1 MLIVVPVT
9 ALYAG
14 LCALLL
20 LVFAGLVSRQRKKL
34 KVGLGDGGHPALT
47 RAMRVH
53 GNAVEW
59 MLPML
64 LLLLVAEL
72 NHTSHLL
79 LHACGLA
86 FVIARIAHAVG
97 LSGSAGESAGR
108 MAGTAVSWT
117 VIAVLAI
124 VNIVDFVRTVVSSA
138 MSH

>member
-20 LVFAGLVSRQRKKL
+20 LVFAALVSRYRMKFR
-34 KVGLGDGGHPALT
+34 VGLGDGGNAELA
-47 RAMRVH
+47 RAIRVH

-64 LLLLVAEL
+64 LLLLIAEL
-72 NHTSHLL
+72 NHTSHVL
-79 LHACGLA
+79 LHVCGAA
-86 FVIARIAHAVG
+86 FVLARIAHGVG
-97 LSGSAGESAGR
+97 LTRRPGESPGR
-108 MAGTAVSWT
+108 MLGTAVSWT

-124 VNIVDFVRTVVSSA
+124 VNIVDFVRTILV
-138 MSH
+138 